1 MVSFSRN
8 CPSTVL
14 IAKVKTYL
22 DGLFTIKDL
31 GSARFFLGLQIA
43 RSSLGTSVTQ
53 VKYIHDIINDTG
65 LSHANVQQLSQF
77 LQHPCEESAAL
88 HVVKYLKGSSTQG
101 FFFPVS
107 NSLELRAY
115 CDADWASCVD
125 SRKSLTGYYVFLG
138 NALEFQVTVSLPI
151 SMYCDNKA
159 ALHIMANLVFHECMK
174 HLHIDCHIVRNQYI
188 SSFISPTHVCN
199 KDQLA
204 DLFTKSLPGASFARP
219 STTVDYR
226 STDVKLSSLLVVVSL
241 FLLALWLW
249 LCWIPLLVLAMTGL
263 HSGHQ
268 STGLLIACLI
278 PVSQL
283 LGGGMELDVD
293 QLKQALCLGVE
304 EESGFGRLSVG
315 FDKNVLVLSCIGENE
330 NPMQVDLNW
339 CEFHVHVNDLPLSKM
354 NLGIAIFIGN
364 EDLTATKERRANEQN
379 LKKKNTLVV
388 QEPRL
393 GLHGMDYSGNQLTWC
408 NGRETPHT
416 VRGRLDRACCT
427 VNWSL
432 LCPKSH
438 VQHDILAKSDHL
450 VLWISLEQSTAA
462 VKSDRKK
469 SFPFERGSKQ
479 FTAPLGHGMHH
490 QHQRHDRLHATI
502 SGSRCEP
509 TYWWDYNDNRCSRSL
524 SGRLVG
530 DVPKEDGGTTD
541 QTTERSR
548 SSIIFSRLDPDRA
561 TILDVG
567 ASGRKRG
574 LVFGLGSKAHH
585 MIV

>member
-1 MVSFSRN
+1 MLLFMKFVHWQNNRDIRFLLVPHIPPMVSFSRN

-53 VKYIHDIINDTG
+53 VKYIHDIINDTVP
-65 LSHANVQQLSQF
+65 S
-77 LQHPCEESAAL
+77 HPCEESAAL

-159 ALHIMANLVFHECMK
+159 ALHIMANLVFHECTK

-204 DLFTKSLPGASFARP
+204 DLFTKSLPGASFASLFSTAKFIYDP

-226 STDVKLSSLLVVVSL
+226 STDVKLSSLLVVVFSVSL
-241 FLLALWLW
+241 GFVALALLDSSPCFGDDRAS
-249 LCWIPLLVLAMTGL
+249 LR
-263 HSGHQ
+263 HQ

-304 EESGFGRLSVG
+304 E
-315 FDKNVLVLSCIGENE
+315 
-330 NPMQVDLNW
+330 VD
-339 CEFHVHVNDLPLSKM
+339 E
-354 NLGIAIFIGN
+354 LGIS
-364 EDLTATKERRANEQN
+364 D
-379 LKKKNTLVV
+379 
-388 QEPRL
+388 
-393 GLHGMDYSGNQLTWC
+393 GL
-408 NGRETPHT
+408 
-416 VRGRLDRACCT
+416 
-427 VNWSL
+427 
-432 LCPKSH
+432 
-438 VQHDILAKSDHL
+438 
-450 VLWISLEQSTAA
+450 
-462 VKSDRKK
+462 
-469 SFPFERGSKQ
+469 
-479 FTAPLGHGMHH
+479 
-490 QHQRHDRLHATI
+490 
-502 SGSRCEP
+502 
-509 TYWWDYNDNRCSRSL
+509 
-524 SGRLVG
+524 
-530 DVPKEDGGTTD
+530 
-541 QTTERSR
+541 
-548 SSIIFSRLDPDRA
+548 
-561 TILDVG
+561 
-567 ASGRKRG
+567 
-574 LVFGLGSKAHH
+574 
-585 MIV
+585 